1 MARSDVKTWLPLDRW
16 SEIIGIHPL
25 HFNGLIS
32 ASLSPDTVCGEIW
45 FQHSWQHA
53 DRVGH
58 EDVAMAIQQAE
69 LQIAAEAGY
78 NLLPEW
84 TKEERLS
91 YALPIQP
98 GVYNLNGLNQRGLL
112 NSIEL
117 RRGHVISGGVKT
129 KSVIEAG
136 ASYVRSDVDSDGFQE
151 TCTVTVA
158 TTITDANEIALFY
171 PAKNGEEAWEI
182 RPIEVSFSGGNVI
195 ITFKVWL
202 ISAANKM
209 NVFDAEPL
217 DAEEDTSYE
226 STVDVYRVYNDPST
240 QVQFMWE
247 NSPSLNCCCGSGT
260 CVACQLGT
268 QAGCFHL
275 RDQRIGITVPAPGSW
290 DSDAENF
297 VATEFAGCRGPDQ
310 ARFWYYSGFEDK
322 NLTRSKVEMAKY
334 WEYPVAFYAASLLD
348 RSVCGCSNVQEFINR
363 WRMDVS
369 MNEFEGT
376 TVTVTP
382 ELLMNRLGSTVGAI
396 YAWKRVQ
403 QNGVK
408 VLK

>member
-16 SEIIGIHPL
+16 AEIIGIHPL
-25 HFNGLIS
+25 HFNGLN
-32 ASLSPDTVCGEIW
+32 ATDLAPDTVCGDVW

-69 LQIAAEAGY
+69 MQIAAEVGY
-78 NLLPEW
+78 NLLPDW
-84 TKEERLS
+84 TVAERIPF
-91 YALPIQP
+91 AQPGVP
-98 GVYNLNGLNQRGLL
+98 GVYNLNGLNPRGQL
-112 NSIEL
+112 NSVEL

-129 KSVIEAG
+129 KTVISAG
-136 ASYVRSDVDSDGFQE
+136 ESFVRSDEDSDGFAE
-151 TCTVTVA
+151 LCTVTVA
-158 TTITDANEIALFY
+158 TSVTDANEIALFY
-171 PAKNGEEAWEI
+171 PGKSGEDGWEI
-182 RPIEVSFSGGNVI
+182 RPIQVSFSGGNAI

-202 ISAANKM
+202 IAAANKM
-209 NVFDAEPL
+209 DVFDPDPL
-217 DAEEDTSYE
+217 DAEETASYE

-247 NSPSLNCCCGSGT
+247 NSPNCCGT
-260 CVACQLGT
+260 CNACLFST

-275 RDQRIGITVPAPGSW
+275 REQRIGIAVPAPGSW
-290 DSDAENF
+290 DSDDE
-297 VATEFAGCRGPDQ
+297 EFDAAAWGVCRGPDQ

-322 NLTRSKVEMAKY
+322 SMTRSKVEMAKF

-348 RSVCGCSNVQEFINR
+348 RSVCGCSNVQAFIDK
-363 WRMDVS
+363 WRLDVAV
-369 MNEFEGT
+369 NEFQGT

-382 ELLMNRLGSTVGAI
+382 ELLSNRLGTTMGAI
-396 YAWKRVQ
+396 YAWKRIR
-403 QNGVK
+403 QNGVR